1 MNDNKPRNTA
11 LVFGGLFV
19 RVVCEALFL
28 VAAAV
33 VCLECTAIRAIKKLS
48 PKQLVLFVAVF
59 LCTLLLIFPP
69 KREAIKPI
77 QTRESGKP
85 KEIDVAGALE
95 RIEHKLDNA
104 LLDSS
109 HYNATTEVV
118 HTNHHHHHHHHHYHT
133 NITNNVT
140 TTIDDNKNEKE
151 KEKDLFERDRHD
163 YALITNG
170 ARIEDS
176 SRTYCIG
183 TSGKGGGRGHSP
195 LCKNTPAHIL
205 APDGAAA
212 VRPGECWGLAGS
224 SGFVVIRLREAVVPR
239 AVAVVHPT
247 RGDISGAPR
256 EFRVYGVDIPDD
268 NKYDNKCEGTYL
280 GSFVYDAR
288 SPDVAQEF
296 ALREQGAA
304 FRYVRVEVV
313 SNWGNS
319 AWTCLYKVKLFG
331 NTI

>member
-1 MNDNKPRNTA
+1 M
-11 LVFGGLFV
+11 
-19 RVVCEALFL
+19 
-28 VAAAV
+28 
-33 VCLECTAIRAIKKLS
+33 
-48 PKQLVLFVAVF
+48 
-59 LCTLLLIFPP
+59 
-69 KREAIKPI
+69 
-77 QTRESGKP
+77 
-85 KEIDVAGALE
+85 DVAGVLE
-95 RIEHKLDNA
+95 RIEHKLDHA
-104 LLDSS
+104 LLDSRQ
-109 HYNATTEVV
+109 YNVATTEVV
-118 HTNHHHHHHHHHYHT
+118 HINHHHHHYHYHKNIT
-133 NITNNVT
+133 NITNIT
-140 TTIDDNKNEKE
+140 NKNEKE

-176 SRTYCIG
+176 SKTYCIN
-183 TSGKGGGRGHSP
+183 TRERGGGHSS

-256 EFRVYGVDIPDD
+256 EFRVYGVDSPDG
-268 NKYDNKCEGTYL
+268 NNYEGTLL

-288 SPDVAQEF
+288 SPEVAQEF

-304 FRYVRVEVV
+304 FRYVRVEIV

-331 NTI
+331 STI